1 MIPKPR
7 GVKASS
13 MYWRSSSSK
22 LENHQSLS
30 WKWTDV
36 AVDLPTRIMHR
47 TVEQILNPGQRL
59 AANPARVHKLNIASV
74 SGKTTRRAIMPLLRN
89 ENISG
94 VFPCN
99 GK

>member
-1 MIPKPR
+1 MGQKKLPNSILALILVEAGKPPL
-7 GVKASS
+7 GQ
-13 MYWRSSSSK
+13 
-22 LENHQSLS
+22 LEM
-30 WKWTDV
+30 TDV
-36 AVDLPTRIMHR
+36 AVDLPTRIMDR